1 MVAATAQ
8 AKRTRI
14 TSPIDGIVK
23 NLRYHTI
30 GGVVRPGE
38 PIMEIVPTHER
49 LVVEAKLNPIDR
61 GHVVEGQ
68 RVVVKVKSYDFVRY
82 GGLEGKVTHIAT
94 DANSDPDGQPYF
106 RLLAETD
113 RAYLGEEVGSLR
125 IIAGMRASVDIH
137 TGSKSVIK
145 YLLKPVLKLKHEA
158 FRER

>member
-30 GGVVRPGE
+30 GGVVRPGV

-61 GHVVEGQ
+61 GHIVEGQ
-68 RVVVKVKSYDFVRY
+68 RVVVKVTSYDFVRY

-113 RAYLGEEVGSLR
+113 RAYLGEEVGSLP

-137 TGSKSVIK
+137 TGSKSVIE